1 MIIRVS
7 EPPSKLLCG
16 QDISRLTFWPTCI
29 FTGVDAVDSSAGGAS
44 VVGHILQAS
53 EQSRL
58 ILLAEPFGGR
68 LLLFLQGDTSLL
80 SGRLARSDHAV
91 NLSQPVGWAGAD
103 VVEDLVSRS
112 NRAAG
117 LVWRDVDGVIVG

>member
-58 ILLAEPFGGR
+58 IFLAEPFGGR
-68 LLLFLQGDTSLL
+68 LLLFLRGDTSLL
-80 SGRLARSDHAV
+80 GGCLARSDHAV
-91 NLSQPVGWAGAD
+91 NFSQPLWDKVTNS
-103 VVEDLVSRS
+103 LRTTF
-112 NRAAG
+112 
-117 LVWRDVDGVIVG
+117 